1 MEEKTKNEEMLNEIY
16 SICDNL
22 NCVVSINKNELER
35 YKDNLIPDIMLSIPK
50 EYIDNTISIFKL
62 CNNNNILLNHLIHS
76 IIVRNIFLENGFVH
90 SIDKLSETINNYFTI
105 FKQLNENIKYS
116 NDKKPKKINTQQ
128 QKSNGKLKILVLQN
142 KKKLNNIRNLNK
154 DFETALESVNCK
166 YKK

>member
-76 IIVRNIFLENGFVH
+76 IIVRNIFLEIVF
-90 SIDKLSETINNYFTI
+90 
-105 FKQLNENIKYS
+105 
-116 NDKKPKKINTQQ
+116 
-128 QKSNGKLKILVLQN
+128 
-142 KKKLNNIRNLNK
+142 
-154 DFETALESVNCK
+154 
-166 YKK
+166 